1 MTSNLNAISLFS
13 GAGGMD
19 VGFEK
24 AGFNIICANEIDAN
38 ASKTYISNHPSA
50 KMLVGDVNKY
60 LSVIAGYQN
69 IALVFG
75 GPPCQGFSVAG
86 KMNPNDQRSQ
96 LIWTFLDVVEK
107 TLPSAFVM
115 ENVKALAENSRWRST
130 VEKFINR
137 AEQLGYDVTYR
148 VLNSADYGV
157 PQKRE
162 RVFFVGMRSN
172 KAQTVFD
179 LLLGRKKIPE
189 TIREVLTRL
198 PEYGSLDNPV
208 TCTAKI
214 VPASKPI
221 LRPTPYKG
229 SLLFNGKGRLLNP
242 DSISGTI
249 PASLGGNN
257 TPIIDEHLLR
267 NPDANDPML
276 DYHSKLL
283 NGDIPPQVP
292 QTLRRI
298 TIKEA
303 AALQTFPNE
312 YVFVGPKSSVYKQI
326 GNAVPC
332 RLAYVVAQAVMDV
345 LQND

>member
-1 MTSNLNAISLFS
+1 MTSNLDAISLFS

-19 VGFEK
+19 VGFEE
-24 AGFNIICANEIDAN
+24 AGFNIICANEIDSN
-38 ASKTYISNHPSA
+38 AAETYVSNHPSA
-50 KMLVGDVNKY
+50 KMFVGDVNKY
-60 LSVIAGYQN
+60 LTDIACYQN

-107 TLPSAFVM
+107 TKPSAFVM
-115 ENVKALAENSRWRST
+115 ENVKALAENIRWRST
-130 VEKFINR
+130 VEKFIKK
-137 AEQLGYDVTYR
+137 AKLLGYDVTYK

-162 RVFFVGMRSN
+162 RVFFVGMRTN
-172 KAQTVFD
+172 NTQTVFD
-179 LLLGRKKIPE
+179 LLLDRKKAPE

-198 PEYGSLDNPV
+198 PEYGSVDNQI

-214 VPASKPI
+214 VPASNPI

-242 DSISGTI
+242 NSISGTI

-257 TPIIDEHLLR
+257 TPIIDEYLLR
-267 NPDANDPML
+267 HPNANDPML
-276 DYHSKLL
+276 EYHSKLL
-283 NGDIPPQVP
+283 NGDIPPQIP
-292 QTLRRI
+292 STLRRI
-298 TIKEA
+298 TITEA

-312 YVFVGPKSSVYKQI
+312 YIFVGPKSSVYKQI